1 MDAWTQLAR
10 SGEGCGRDHGGR
22 AAQRWLLRR
31 RMCDMHAK
39 WRVVWAAWRPAPNH
53 NAAGVVNECG
63 TADAGAWMDVD
74 PEELGRTALQQQ
86 RQLPRCSIVLTR
98 PQLVRSPMRLQRQ
111 KALEMQ

>member
-1 MDAWTQLAR
+1 MCNTHARGAWF
-10 SGEGCGRDHGGR
+10 GPHGG
-22 AAQRWLLRR
+22 LL
-31 RMCDMHAK
+31 
-39 WRVVWAAWRPAPNH
+39 PNH
-53 NAAGVVNECG
+53 NAAGVVNERG
-63 TADAGAWMDVD
+63 TADAGAWMNVD

>member
-1 MDAWTQLAR
+1 
-10 SGEGCGRDHGGR
+10 
-22 AAQRWLLRR
+22 
-31 RMCDMHAK
+31 
-39 WRVVWAAWRPAPNH
+39 
-53 NAAGVVNECG
+53 
-63 TADAGAWMDVD
+63 MDVD